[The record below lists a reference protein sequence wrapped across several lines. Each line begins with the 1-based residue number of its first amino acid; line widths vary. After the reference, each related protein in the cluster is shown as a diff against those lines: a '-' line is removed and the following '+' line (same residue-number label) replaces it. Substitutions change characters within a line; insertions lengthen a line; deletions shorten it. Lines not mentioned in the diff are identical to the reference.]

1 MASAQH
7 PGRNGVVVVGSVTAD
22 LTTFSGRLPARGE
35 TIHGDDFTLVLGG
48 KGANQV
54 LAAGLAGAP
63 ASFVA
68 CVGTDLFH
76 DMIID
81 GLTAAGVDITH
92 VRAVAGPTG
101 IAHIRV
107 DASAQNDIVMVPLAN
122 SALSVEQ
129 VDAAL
134 AALAPT
140 TAVLLTQ
147 LEIPAPLAI
156 HAIRTAHR
164 HGLSVVLDPAPAIP
178 LPDDVWA
185 FVDVVTPNETEA
197 SILTGT
203 EVVDAASAVAAGHW
217 FLQRG
222 AKAALVTLAGAGA
235 VLVTADG
242 TQTFTPFTVTPVD
255 TTAAGDAFAGY
266 LGAALAAGSS
276 LPDAIR
282 LASAAGALAVT
293 ARGAS
298 PSLPSRAQ
306 VDDFLAAQEA
316 PQ

>member
-1 MASAQH
+1 MTSAQQS
-7 PGRNGVVVVGSVTAD
+7 GRNGVVVVGSVTAD

-81 GLTAAGVDITH
+81 GLTSAGVDITH
-92 VRAVAGPTG
+92 VRAVPGPTG

-134 AALAPT
+134 EALAPT

-156 HAIRTAHR
+156 HAIRTASR
-164 HGLSVVLDPAPAIP
+164 LGLAVVLDPAPAIP

-197 SILTGT
+197 SILTGS
-203 EVVDAASAVAAGHW
+203 EVVDMASAEAAGRW
-217 FLQRG
+217 FLERG
-222 AKAALVTLAGAGA
+222 ARAALITLAGAGA
-235 VLVTADG
+235 VLVTAEG
-242 TQTFTPFTVTPVD
+242 TQTFAPFTVTPVD

-266 LGAALAAGSS
+266 LGAALAVGAGM
-276 LPDAIR
+276 PEAIR

-298 PSLPSRAQ
+298 PSLPSRQQ

-316 PQ
+316 PR